1 MCMLRKGLAKESWKE
16 SSPKREIGFRD
27 NTVLLGQQ
35 ILLQR
40 CKKQKLQVQNMWL
53 VKHKT

>member
-1 MCMLRKGLAKESWKE
+1 
-16 SSPKREIGFRD
+16 
-27 NTVLLGQQ
+27 VLLGQQ